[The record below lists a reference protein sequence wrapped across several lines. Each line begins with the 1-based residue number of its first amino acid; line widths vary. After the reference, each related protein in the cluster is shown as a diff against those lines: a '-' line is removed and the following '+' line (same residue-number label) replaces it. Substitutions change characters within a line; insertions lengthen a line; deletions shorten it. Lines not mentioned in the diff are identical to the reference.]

1 MEDSNGQTTTSNSQ
15 GKILPIHR
23 GVTVDNSG
31 SQDDNG
37 CEVDSEDGD
46 SEGDSDT
53 TGDTDGSGS
62 DAIGDYWGIDESES
76 YGSSCDES
84 CLDWCKFLQ
93 YRHFRLAKSCRPATY

>member
-1 MEDSNGQTTTSNSQ
+1 MEDSNGQTTTSNSL
-15 GKILPIHR
+15 GKILPKHR

-46 SEGDSDT
+46 TEGDSDT

-84 CLDWCKFLQ
+84 CLDWCKFL
-93 YRHFRLAKSCRPATY
+93 